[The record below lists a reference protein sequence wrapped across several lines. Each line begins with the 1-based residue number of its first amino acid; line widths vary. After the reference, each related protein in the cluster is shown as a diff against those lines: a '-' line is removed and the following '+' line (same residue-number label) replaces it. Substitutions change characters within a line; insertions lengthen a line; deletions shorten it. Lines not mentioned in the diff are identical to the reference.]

1 MLWRHIVMLAQFSIS
16 KPTFQGAIVS
26 SATLILILAV
36 ILNAVGNVLI
46 KLGMNQVGSL
56 DLSQPFKV
64 LWTIFLN
71 PGVVMGIT
79 FFIVALAGY
88 SYTLSRFNLSTAY
101 PIMSSLSFMVVLL
114 ISAVFLQERIQ
125 LTQLLGCF
133 VILVGVWLVSAN
145 STPSPQT
152 TVAHVPVHLTEGR

>member
-1 MLWRHIVMLAQFSIS
+1 
-16 KPTFQGAIVS
+16 VS

-56 DLSQPFKV
+56 DISHPFKV

-71 PGVVMGIT
+71 PGVVLGIT

-88 SYTLSRFNLSTAY
+88 SYTLSRLNLSTAY

-125 LTQLLGCF
+125 LTQLLGCV
-133 VILVGVWLVSAN
+133 VILAGVWLVSAN
-145 STPSPQT
+145 STPRPQT
-152 TVAHVPVHLTEGR
+152 TVAEVPTRMTEGR

>member
-1 MLWRHIVMLAQFSIS
+1 
-16 KPTFQGAIVS
+16 VS

-56 DLSQPFKV
+56 NLSQPFKV

-71 PGVVMGIT
+71 PGVVLGIT

-88 SYTLSRFNLSTAY
+88 SYTLSRLNLSTAY

-125 LTQLLGCF
+125 FIQLFGCI
-133 VILVGVWLVSAN
+133 VILAGVWLVSAN
-145 STPSPQT
+145 STPGPQA
-152 TVAHVPVHLTEGR
+152 TVAEVTVPMTEGR

>member
-1 MLWRHIVMLAQFSIS
+1 M
-16 KPTFQGAIVS
+16 S

-56 DLSQPFKV
+56 DLTQPFKV

-125 LTQLLGCF
+125 IAQLLGCF

-145 STPSPQT
+145 STPRPQT
-152 TVAHVPVHLTEGR
+152 TVAEVPAHLTEER